1 MKVFSSNYSL
11 AKLLK
16 SNFFPGILQRDTLSS
31 LFLSLSLSLS
41 LSLTLSLFIYLIP
54 MINPYFFVLLNIFN
68 TVARSHQINWR
79 TERAEHKVQSV
90 FAKMRY
96 YKDKVAS
103 WEFCSYR
110 S

>member
-31 LFLSLSLSLS
+31 LSLSLSV
-41 LSLTLSLFIYLIP
+41 SLTLSLFIYLIP
-54 MINPYFFVLLNIFN
+54 MINPYFFLLLNIFN
-68 TVARSHQINWR
+68 TIARSHQINWR

>member
-1 MKVFSSNYSL
+1 MKVFSSYYSL

-31 LFLSLSLSLS
+31 LSLSLSLS
-41 LSLTLSLFIYLIP
+41 VSLTLSLFIYLIP
-54 MINPYFFVLLNIFN
+54 MINPYFFLLLNIFN
-68 TVARSHQINWR
+68 TIARSHQINWR

-103 WEFCSYR
+103 WEFCNYR